1 MQQRQDVGGAIGDF
15 DNALRINT
23 VGAGPVP
30 ALAIERMP
38 RYQQLQ
44 REGAH
49 GWRLDG
55 WWKQRCYRNSEN
67 LWSSQTVETQ
77 SLFPV
82 KSSFVSKH
90 AAYATAICTLR
101 AEIGKDSKRV
111 CRFPPFSVT
120 K

>member
-30 ALAIERMP
+30 ALAIKRMP

-55 WWKQRCYRNSEN
+55 
-67 LWSSQTVETQ
+67 
-77 SLFPV
+77 
-82 KSSFVSKH
+82 
-90 AAYATAICTLR
+90 
-101 AEIGKDSKRV
+101 
-111 CRFPPFSVT
+111 
-120 K
+120 